1 MSRPSTFSNVER
13 AIVARIAA
21 LDGSPYTHGKPPAV
35 WHESDTPLSVI
46 SDPSSLGH
54 LSFGVWI
61 QAAPNTYDARSATF
75 QDAGWLGDPD
85 GVDPDNLAEIDAR
98 VRVAFCF
105 EIRNPNGTAD
115 ARQATDAALDVV
127 RGLMAPWSAADEAE
141 WGTVTVRL
149 VDGLQ
154 TSVSLDG
161 HWLLIQQDYI
171 ATFDIDLL
179 P

>member
-1 MSRPSTFSNVER
+1 M
-13 AIVARIAA
+13 
-21 LDGSPYTHGKPPAV
+21 

-75 QDAGWLGDPD
+75 QDAGWIGDPD

-127 RGLMAPWSAADEAE
+127 RGLMAPWSAADEADGPGYSGGGGLRTAVADCQL
-141 WGTVTVRL
+141 WAVASRPPWRTDGVWRWSSGQHCDGTIAVSESTRAGHVDEIHPSVRAR
-149 VDGLQ
+149 
-154 TSVSLDG
+154 VSE
-161 HWLLIQQDYI
+161 
-171 ATFDIDLL
+171 A
-179 P
+179 